1 MGINHIVNIGCVC
14 LQSWCA
20 VFELRWSA
28 GFFTLP
34 PLFSASSGPL
44 LSDQNPSE
52 MDALCPSP
60 PGPSRPQRNYERIG
74 EQTGTSWVSWVHLTG
89 PVKDVV
95 DEDLNAFFLSSCSF
109 CQTLIH
115 LLKGNIGTGLLG
127 LPLAVK
133 NAGLVVST
141 QEFTFMTNQTGGNH
155 KVCLMQKHRSIYL
168 TGTQPF
174 VWSVWCSVEAN
185 FTQNYKYIK

>member
-1 MGINHIVNIGCVC
+1 MWINRITSIVCVC
-14 LQSWCA
+14 LQSWCGGQC
-20 VFELRWSA
+20 VVCLNCY
-28 GFFTLP
+28 TL
-34 PLFSASSGPL
+34 LDFSLLFFSASSGPL

-74 EQTGTSWVSWVHLTG
+74 EQTGTSWVSWVDSTG
-89 PVKDVV
+89 PVKDVM
-95 DEDLNAFFLSSCSF
+95 DGDLNAFFLSSCSF

-141 QEFTFMTNQTGGNH
+141 QEFPLMANQTSDNL
-155 KVCLMQKHRSIYL
+155 KVC
-168 TGTQPF
+168 
-174 VWSVWCSVEAN
+174 
-185 FTQNYKYIK
+185 